1 MRPSGGSTRLRDP
14 TGSRTVAAKLLVV
27 DMAQVDVIWRI
38 LLFMGFGAA
47 FLGLSYLI
55 KRWAKSA

>member
-1 MRPSGGSTRLRDP
+1 
-14 TGSRTVAAKLLVV
+14 
-27 DMAQVDVIWRI
+27 MAQVDVVWRI

-55 KRWAKSA
+55 NRAAPGPNPVGGASGQSSLDA

>member
-1 MRPSGGSTRLRDP
+1 MGPKATATLGL
-14 TGSRTVAAKLLVV
+14 VAAKLLVV

-55 KRWAKSA
+55 NRQSASD

>member
-1 MRPSGGSTRLRDP
+1 
-14 TGSRTVAAKLLVV
+14 
-27 DMAQVDVIWRI
+27 MAQVDVVWRI

-55 KRWAKSA
+55 NRESTAD

>member
-1 MRPSGGSTRLRDP
+1 MQLAGLVTLGI
-14 TGSRTVAAKLLVV
+14 VAAKLLLV

-55 KRWAKSA
+55 NRQAEDSEEAGR